1 MSGFYSQELIDEIR
15 SRSDIVSVLSGFIS
29 LQKKGSNYVC
39 CCPFHSEK
47 TPSFSVSPTK
57 QMYKCFGCGEAGNV
71 ITFLQKYENMTFPEA
86 VEYLAPRAGVTLPER
101 DMSYEAK
108 QKAGKKIRLYDLNK
122 DAANY
127 FYMVLHDEHRGAV
140 AMQYLK
146 KRQLTDETIQSF
158 ALGYAPVNT
167 KEVILYLRDKGYTDE
182 EIRDSGIASFSEKQG
197 LTCKFWNRVMF
208 PILDDKKKVI
218 GFGGR
223 VMGDGEPKYL
233 NSPETEIFNK
243 RKNLYGFC
251 FAKSAKKNR
260 FILCEGY
267 MDVISLHQAGF
278 TEAVA
283 SLGTAFTWEQAR
295 ILSRYSPDVFLC
307 YDSDTAGTKAAM
319 RAIEIMRQAGVT
331 GRVINMKPYKDPDE
345 FIKNTGAE
353 EFEKRM
359 ENAEDSLLFQVH
371 TTEKNYNTADYAEK
385 TRFHHEIAAFLAQM
399 EDPLERDNYLDAV
412 SREYGIDKGHLKE
425 AVAKAALALA
435 DKAAREEFRE
445 NAGDNA
451 KKKEEKQFTSEKLF
465 LTYLIN
471 EPALYVQIKKYITEE
486 DFFEGIYRD
495 VAKMVLDALEKGEQP
510 IPAKITSMYED
521 PDEQSLVSSL
531 FMTEI
536 VELEKAEEKEKAI
549 AEILYKLK
557 ERTFRRHEET
567 RGADIR
573 DIEQG
578 IAEKKALQEIKRIR
592 IRL

>member
-1 MSGFYSQELIDEIR
+1 MYYPEETIEEIR
-15 SRSDIVSVLSGFIS
+15 SRSDIVSVISGFIS

-39 CCPFHSEK
+39 CCPFHNEK
-47 TPSFSVSPTK
+47 TPSFSVNPSR
-57 QMYKCFGCGEAGNV
+57 QIYKCFGCGEGGNV
-71 ITFLQKYENMTFPEA
+71 FTFLQKYENMTFPEA
-86 VEYLAPRAGVTLPER
+86 VEYLAPKAGVTLPER
-101 DMSYEAK
+101 DNSYESR
-108 QKAGKKIRLYDLNK
+108 QKAGKKLRLYDLNK

-127 FYMVLHDEHRGAV
+127 FYMNLHDERRGKTG
-140 AMQYLK
+140 MQYLK
-146 KRQLTDETIQSF
+146 NRKLTDETIQNF

-167 KEVILYLRDKGYTDE
+167 KEIISYLRNKGYSDE
-182 EIRDSGIASFSEKQG
+182 EIRDSGIASFSERDG
-197 LTCKFWNRVMF
+197 LTCKFWNRVIF

-233 NSPETEIFNK
+233 NSPESEIFNK

-251 FAKSAKKNR
+251 FARSSRKNR

-295 ILSRYSPDVFLC
+295 ILSRFSPDVYIC
-307 YDSDTAGTKAAM
+307 YDSDAAGTKAAM
-319 RAIEIMRQAGVT
+319 RAIEIMRQVGVT

-345 FIKNTGAE
+345 FIKNLGAE

-371 TTEKNYNTADYAEK
+371 TTEKNYNTAEYAEK

-412 SREYGIDKGHLKE
+412 AREYNIDKAHLKE
-425 AVAKAALALA
+425 AVAKEAMILA
-435 DKAAREEFRE
+435 DKPVREEGSQP
-445 NAGDNA
+445 AGNGGKD
-451 KKKEEKQFTSEKLF
+451 KSDKLSQSEKMM

-471 EPALYVQIKKYITEE
+471 EPALYPQIKSYITED
-486 DFFEGIYRD
+486 DFSEGIYRE
-495 VAKMVLDALEKGEQP
+495 VARLILKELEDGEVP
-510 IPAKITSMYED
+510 NPARIISMYED
-521 PDEQSLVSSL
+521 PEDQSMVSSL
-531 FMTEI
+531 FTTE
-536 VELEKAEEKEKAI
+536 VRQLETKEDKEKAV

-557 ERTFRRHEET
+557 ERNFRRHEET
-567 RGADIR
+567 RGNDISA
-573 DIEQG
+573 ITES
-578 IAEKKALQEIKRIR
+578 IAEKKALQEIKKMQ